1 MTSSSPS
8 SSAPQSRDAAGPAL
22 YELWAGPFTRRDL
35 EVVSFTGREAISKLF
50 SFEVLALAAPDV
62 ALFDSPL
69 LGSAAALFIQVPA
82 GADGRASG
90 AGAFARRVV
99 RGVVASAQILG
110 TSERR
115 GRHLIRVRVA
125 PKLWLLKRRVTS
137 RVFQDLTVPEIVAK
151 VLDAWSIPHAA
162 SLARTYAKRAYCVQH
177 QESDYAFVARL
188 LAEEGIF
195 FTFQHPPSALQDV
208 AEAGSAAL
216 ETVVLGDSPDAY
228 PVMAGDGLLHLREG
242 EGFIPTDQDV
252 TRFSLRRS
260 ARPGVA
266 LLRDYDFRRPLYD
279 LRSEAAVGPP
289 EDGGLD
295 ERALSIYEHRG
306 EYDEAEVNPARA
318 QVVLEQRRRLAH
330 RAEGE
335 SLCRR
340 LEPGHRFVLHAEAT
354 PHLDREYVV
363 TRVDHRGLTPELAA
377 PAFDRAG
384 AARAPAP
391 TYENRFE
398 CLPADAPARP
408 KRPRRVLRQV
418 LESAV
423 VVGPAGEEIHTDEH
437 GRVKVQFHWDLEGK
451 RDEHSSCWV
460 RVIQGW
466 AGQVWG
472 MQFVPRVGM
481 EVMVT
486 FLGGD
491 QDCPVITGCVYNATH
506 PPPFKLPED
515 RTRSGL
521 RTHSSPG
528 GKGHNELSFEDRAGA
543 EQIYL
548 HAQRDLDEE
557 VGRDHRLSVTAN
569 QTLNIGGNR
578 VDMVTGNVVEQVTG
592 ARDLLLVGD
601 RTEGIAGTHREQ
613 IRKNRFVTVNGN
625 ATETVHGRY
634 LTSVAKTYNLKVQ
647 GALSAEIGTGEEPS
661 GVDVIAWGNL
671 TVGTEKRAVLRA
683 EQDFTLTCGESSI
696 EITKDTITLK
706 APTIKLAASKVLT
719 ASGKGPSLR
728 LDDQAELVS
737 ETVKIYSSKASLE
750 LGDDAELDGKSVKL
764 NCKNPEPPLSE
775 DESADPLTQPFS
787 VKLTD
792 AAFKPYANKDYVL
805 HAAGNRY
812 EGATDGDGKIELELP
827 LEAQVANIALWL
839 EARPTGPVKRYV
851 VELREVPGHDTVA
864 GAQMRLRNLGYYW
877 GKETDEVDAPTRQA
891 LRDFQGD
898 HDLQVTGELDE
909 ATKAKLSDLHGH

>member
-8 SSAPQSRDAAGPAL
+8 FSAPQSQGAAGPAL
-22 YELWAGPFTRRDL
+22 FELWAGPFTRRDL
-35 EVVSFTGREAISKLF
+35 DVVSFTGREAISRLF
-50 SFEVLALAAPDV
+50 SFTVLALAAPDV
-62 ALFDSPL
+62 ALFDRPL
-69 LGSAAALFIQVPA
+69 LGTAATLIIQVPDSA
-82 GADGRASG
+82 ADRASG
-90 AGAFARRVV
+90 AGARRLV
-99 RGVVASAQILG
+99 RGVVASADILG
-110 TSERR
+110 TSERK
-115 GRHLIRVRVA
+115 GRHLVRVRVA

-137 RVFQDLTVPEIVAK
+137 RVFQDLAVPDIVAK
-151 VLDAWSIPHAA
+151 VLEGWGVPLAA
-162 SLARTYAKRAYCVQH
+162 SLARAYPKRAYCVQH
-177 QESDYAFVARL
+177 QESDYAFIARL

-195 FTFQHPPSALQDV
+195 FTFQHPSSAPQD
-208 AEAGSAAL
+208 AASLGSAAP

-228 PVMAGDGLLHLREG
+228 SALAGDASLHLREG

-252 TRFSLRRS
+252 TRFRLRR
-260 ARPGVA
+260 AVRPGAA
-266 LLRDYDFRRPLYD
+266 LLRDYDFQRPLYD
-279 LRSEAAVGPP
+279 LRSDATTGAP

-295 ERALSIYEHRG
+295 ERAVSVYEHRG
-306 EYDEAEVNPARA
+306 EYDEAEVNPERA
-318 QVVLEQRRRLAH
+318 LVVLEQRRRLAQS
-330 RAEGE
+330 AEGE

-340 LEPGHRFVLHAEAT
+340 LEPGHRFVLHADAAHE
-354 PHLDREYVV
+354 LDRAYVV
-363 TRVDHRGLTPELAA
+363 TRVEHKGRTPELSAHMPTGA
-377 PAFDRAG
+377 R
-384 AARAPAP
+384 AARAPA
-391 TYENRFE
+391 YQNRFA
-398 CLPADAPARP
+398 CIPADTAARP

-466 AGQVWG
+466 AGTLWG
-472 MQFVPRVGM
+472 TQFVPRVGM

-506 PPPFKLPED
+506 PTPFKLPED
-515 RTRSGL
+515 STRSGL
-521 RTHSSPG
+521 RTQSSPG
-528 GKGHNELSFEDRAGA
+528 GKGHNELSFEDKAGA

-548 HAQRDLDEE
+548 HAQRDLDEQ
-557 VGRDHRLSVTAN
+557 VGRDHHLSVTAN
-569 QTLNIGGNR
+569 QTINIGGNR

-625 ATETVHGRY
+625 ATDTVHGRY
-634 LTSVAKTYNLKVQ
+634 FTSVTKGYNLKVQ
-647 GALSAEIGTGEEPS
+647 GAFSAEIGTGEEPS
-661 GVDVIAWGNL
+661 GADVIAWGSL
-671 TVGTEKRAVLRA
+671 TVGTQKRAVLRA
-683 EQDFTLTCGESSI
+683 EEDFVITCGESSI
-696 EITKDTITLK
+696 EITKDAITLK
-706 APTIKLAASKVLT
+706 APTIKIAASKALT
-719 ASGKGPSLR
+719 ASGKGPALR
-728 LDDQAELVS
+728 LDEQAELVS
-737 ETVKIYSSKASLE
+737 KTVKIYSSKASLE
-750 LGDDAELDGKSVKL
+750 LGDDAELDGKTVKL
-764 NCKNPEPPLSE
+764 NCKNPEPPLPE
-775 DESADPLTQPFS
+775 DESAEPLTQPFS

-812 EGATDGDGKIELELP
+812 EGTTDSDGKIDIELP

-851 VELREVPGHDTVA
+851 VELRALPGHDTVA

-877 GKETDEVDAPTRQA
+877 GKETDEIDAPTRKA

-898 HDLQVTGELDE
+898 HDLPVTGDLDE